1 MTDQHTQK
9 QMDILSDEAAIQ
21 RVLQGDQQ
29 AFVHIVETYQQRI
42 FMYCWR
48 LLNQRQE
55 AEDAVQDILVKAYQK
70 LDTYKPHTSFSSW
83 LYKIAYHHCLN
94 VQRSSSFFQKIL
106 PLLRSDKDQSD
117 SAEDEVEKSIF
128 SEPLDRAL
136 RKLSSEE
143 RNLLVLRVF
152 EEKSYAEIAQIMNK
166 TAESVKK
173 RYSRTLQKIKKW
185 IIEREGEQHWEFIE
199 VMWKRS

>member
-1 MTDQHTQK
+1 ME
-9 QMDILSDEAAIQ
+9 MMSDEAAIQ
-21 RVLQGDQQ
+21 RVLHGDQQ
-29 AFVHIVETYQQRI
+29 AFVHIVENYQQQI

-94 VQRSSSFFQKIL
+94 VQRRIRFFQNIL
-106 PLLRSDKDQSD
+106 PLLRPEKDLSD
-117 SAEDEVEKSIF
+117 SAEKEAEKYIF

-136 RKLSSEE
+136 RKLSPEE

-152 EEKSYAEIAQIMNK
+152 EEKSYVEIAQIMDK
-166 TAESVKK
+166 TSESVKK
-173 RYSRTLQKIKKW
+173 RYNRTLQKIKKW

>member
-1 MTDQHTQK
+1 ME
-9 QMDILSDEAAIQ
+9 MMSDEAAIQ

-29 AFVHIVETYQQRI
+29 AFVHIVETYQQQI

-94 VQRSSSFFQKIL
+94 VQRRIRFFQNIL
-106 PLLRSDKDQSD
+106 PLLRPEKDLSD
-117 SAEDEVEKSIF
+117 SAEKEAEKYIF

-136 RKLSSEE
+136 RKLSPEE

-152 EEKSYAEIAQIMNK
+152 EEKSYVEIAQIMDK
-166 TAESVKK
+166 TSESVKK
-173 RYSRTLQKIKKW
+173 RYNRTLQKIKKW

-199 VMWKRS
+199 VMWKKS